1 MIGTWKLNPA
11 KSQFSPGP
19 PLKSLTVKFETAGHA
34 MKVTSDGVDPDG
46 KAMHSEYTASYD
58 GKGYPITGS
67 STSDTVTL
75 KKIDGRTS
83 QRTDKKGGKV
93 VGTYTQKVSAG
104 GETLTVHQTSA
115 DATGKPVKNTLVL
128 DKQ

>member
-1 MIGTWKLNPA
+1 MIAGVTPTDPPTLATAAAALIGLTLQAPAADPVIGTWKLNPA

-83 QRTDKKGGKV
+83 QRTAKKGGK
-93 VGTYTQKVSAG
+93 
-104 GETLTVHQTSA
+104 EI
-115 DATGKPVKNTLVL
+115 
-128 DKQ
+128 